1 MTKWA
6 RGPTEA
12 EQSRCLHLH
21 GMQLDKLSMSPF
33 WAISA
38 RAIATRIDLR
48 LLRAGAQEQ
57 RVGGYGPQN
66 YGSAGEERR
75 VGKLTWAG
83 KWQKGYWAMAEVVC
97 DTFGIACLRDI
108 GGGRTRGEGLL
119 GTRVKTFLGCL
130 GLAGFKLVIG

>member
-6 RGPTEA
+6 PGPKAAQE
-12 EQSRCLHLH
+12 SRCLHLH
-21 GMQLDKLSMSPF
+21 RMQLDKLSMSPF
-33 WAISA
+33 WNISA
-38 RAIATRIDLR
+38 RDAHRSASTQGWCARTACGVR
-48 LLRAGAQEQ
+48 
-57 RVGGYGPQN
+57 GPQN
-66 YGSAGEERR
+66 YSSAGEERR